1 MNPEEQLLV
10 LLGMTEQQQK
20 TITAA
25 VEELKKQTAS
35 LNGIAPELQK
45 AVQVAIVASLA
56 RSMGD
61 VSKEAQSAV
70 KASVDPVIQSLSG
83 VVAAA
88 NQAEAKLNRAVAAFG
103 RRWLL
108 LASVSAA
115 TVFFALLMAVHAA
128 VWWERSELESLKA
141 EKAAMQENIARL
153 DKLKGHIKL
162 STCGENNRP
171 CVEVETKIAYGD
183 KGSKDRSFFILK
195 GVK

>member
-1 MNPEEQLLV
+1 MNTEERLLV

-25 VEELKKQTAS
+25 VEELKKQTAG

-61 VSKEAQSAV
+61 VSKEARSAV
-70 KASVDPVIQSLSG
+70 KSSVDPVIQSLSG
-83 VVAAA
+83 VVEAA

-103 RRWLL
+103 RRWLM
-108 LASVSAA
+108 LAGVSAA
-115 TVFFALLMAVHAA
+115 SAFFALLMTVYAA

-141 EKAAMQENIARL
+141 ERATMQENIASL
-153 DKLKGHIKL
+153 DKLKGHIKI
-162 STCGENNRP
+162 SNCGENKRP
-171 CVEVETKIAYGD
+171 CVEVDTKTAFGTDPDHNFY
-183 KGSKDRSFFILK
+183 ILK